1 MSEEM
6 RKGVLGTLND
16 IVVKTDTTSMTEAQ
30 RKLFTILTSFVT
42 ASYWT
47 NPNQQKLINCQH
59 TWMIGYI
66 AKDFKDYDEILE
78 VIDIFV
84 PITHA
89 DNLVLE
95 HDENA
100 AKWFLQL
107 IIRLPMLYN
116 RYKNGDDFVKEHDEE
131 GIKRIIRNSCFADE
145 LDYVKFNKL
154 KEALNQY
161 HENRKIEYRVIN
173 KKDEK

>member
-6 RKGVLGTLND
+6 KNGVLHTIND

-66 AKDFKDYDEILE
+66 SKDFENYDEILE

-116 RYKNGDDFVKEHDEE
+116 RYKNGDDFVRTRDEE
-131 GIKRIIRNSCFADE
+131 GIKRIVRNSCFAEE
-145 LDYVKFNKL
+145 LTAKLNKS

-161 HENRKIEYRVIN
+161 HENRKIKYRIIN
-173 KKDEK
+173 KEGWDK